1 MAHSRARK
9 ETHTML
15 THSAQRSKSIALSA
29 ITPFLL
35 AFAPQDPSFN
45 PPSLDLTLGN
55 GEVQS
60 YVIEVCIPGETNVSM
75 ADVFLLADSTGSM
88 GDEIAQVQADAGLI
102 LGTLLGDPNI
112 DFQIG
117 VGDYKDFSDSGS
129 FVGGGGG
136 SPDPYAFQ
144 LAQSIT
150 DNAVDINT
158 AIDAWDADGGNDIP
172 EGQLFAFDRLVND
185 PGIGWRAGAKRIII
199 FFGDAPGHDPV
210 CAAIS
215 GNAYDITE
223 ASVIADLQGAGPG
236 GTTIIGVSSDG
247 GLNDNFDSGD
257 YTGACGY
264 SESGNGQADR
274 IAAGTGGLVEE
285 IGNPAEVTTAILDA
299 IVTVLSEVDVSLN
312 PTGGIAGL
320 VTSIDPPSH
329 SIVLP
334 EDPTEEICVLF
345 TVNFE
350 GYCVSD
356 PADADPSASLDLHLD
371 GAPTSFGIPTDAHL
385 DVCDDDGDDILT
397 ESIFAGLDVDIQT
410 SQVWGSIAAG
420 NDLNVETCNLGIGV
434 TDEDTDTMIA
444 QHDLNA
450 HIGNLE
456 HGNIVAGNSLNI
468 APTFGIAG
476 GTLAPRIDN
485 VVDWANILNIVTTTT
500 TTVGALAPTGTVTVQ
515 QDNLILS
522 AHTGA
527 DVEIFLVTAAQLE
540 YARDVSIDVDAGSAA
555 IVNIEGGNLNPMQFG
570 IRLVNIGPDMVL
582 FNAFEASQVSI
593 ADVNFDGSLVVQ
605 GGDMSIAEI
614 DVAGQLISG
623 GNISL
628 QTTRVYGQIF
638 NGEIGELV
646 PFMAGHP
653 VQEPMDSLLHNLLLS
668 PSSSGGVTVASMGSA
683 EGSPLA
689 VTVNGQTRS
698 FRADKVASLTVA
710 NVTDHTLVDVDPSLG
725 LEVHLLEL
733 QPLGGQD
740 VFMLDQFDVPETGR
754 GMITMDLFSNDL
766 AGSSGLDI
774 GSFQVVKRP
783 AHAFASFD
791 PASASVRYLWD
802 ASKWSSDSFE
812 YTVLDGN
819 GVRSAPIEVRI
830 LR

>member
-1 MAHSRARK
+1 MRIFA
-9 ETHTML
+9 L
-15 THSAQRSKSIALSA
+15 TPL
-29 ITPFLL
+29 LL
-35 AFAPQDPSFN
+35 AFSPQDPSFN
-45 PPSLDLTLGN
+45 PPLLDLTLSN
-55 GEVQS
+55 GETEQ

-75 ADVFLLADSTGSM
+75 ADVFILADSTGSM

-102 LGTLLGDPNI
+102 LGLLLNDPTI
-112 DFQIG
+112 DFQVG
-117 VGDYKDFSDSGS
+117 VGDYKDF
-129 FVGGGGG
+129 
-136 SPDPYAFQ
+136 PYDAYAYQ
-144 LAQSIT
+144 LAQPIT
-150 DNAVDINT
+150 DNQGDLTIAIN
-158 AIDAWDADGGNDIP
+158 DWQADGGSDTP
-172 EGQLFAFDRLVND
+172 EGQLFALERLVND
-185 PGIGWRAGAKRIII
+185 PAVGWRAGSKRIII
-199 FFGDAPGHDPV
+199 YFGDAPGHDPV
-210 CAAIS
+210 CAGIS
-215 GNAYDITE
+215 GLASDITE
-223 ASVIADLQGAGPG
+223 ASLIANLQGAGPG
-236 GTTIIGVSSDG
+236 GTTVIAVSSG
-247 GLNDNFDSGD
+247 TGLNDAGDSEE
-257 YTGACGY
+257 YTPACGA
-264 SESGNGQADR
+264 SSFGTGQADR
-274 IAAGTGGLVEE
+274 ITAATGGLVEE
-285 IGNPAEVTTAILDA
+285 IGNSAEVTTAILDA
-299 IVTVLSEVDVSLN
+299 IETVLTEVDVSLN

-320 VTSIDPPSH
+320 VSSIDPPSH

-334 EDPTEEICVLF
+334 DDRSEEVCVLF
-345 TVNFE
+345 TVTFE

-356 PADADPSASLDLHLD
+356 PADADPSASLDLQLD
-371 GAPTSFGIPTDAHL
+371 GVPTAFGVPTVAHL
-385 DVCDDDGDDILT
+385 DVCDEEGGDVLT

-444 QHDLNA
+444 ERDLNA

-456 HGNIVAGNSLNI
+456 HGNVVAGNSLNI
-468 APTFGIAG
+468 APTFSLAG
-476 GTLAPRIDN
+476 GTLAPRIGS
-485 VVDWANILNIVTTTT
+485 VIDWANILNLVTTTT

-570 IRLVNIGPDMVL
+570 IRLNNIGPDMVL

-628 QTTRVYGQIF
+628 QTTRVYGQLF
-638 NGEIGELV
+638 NGEIGDLV

-668 PSSSGGVTVASMGSA
+668 PNSSGGVTVAPMGSA

-710 NVTDHTLVDVDPSLG
+710 NVTDHALVDVDPSLG

-740 VFMLDQFDVPETGR
+740 VFMLDQYDVPETGR
-754 GMITMDLFSNDL
+754 GMITMELFSNDL
-766 AGSSGLDI
+766 AGSSGLDT

-783 AHAFASFD
+783 AHAHVRFDAS
-791 PASASVRYLWD
+791 SGSVRYFWD

-819 GVRSAPIEVRI
+819 GVRSAPIEVKV